1 MAKSKLNLSTLD
13 INKKFSSEEEAYLYA
28 KRLKEFIRYTCYKN
42 RSKDYLAQALI
53 CVSNLKKDV
62 SNLQYINSG
71 LKGRPKKQLIIYE
84 SIANN
89 WYLGNYNT
97 DWHIHILLV
106 SKPSYA
112 FREIIKKYIDKNWI
126 NVSNIKDKQD
136 FDINKIKAKKVY
148 KKNCNIKIADY
159 FIQQSSKIL
168 FCNYN
173 YGNSKNLDY
182 TLKQY
187 YYEYL
192 KMDSAKRK
200 LYKENANNNLAEDEY
215 LKRYNKIESK
225 FKLIENYFYDVT
237 KEQKEKKEYEFMKQI
252 KYSKIKDN
260 YSDNKVQD
268 IHRDRLWDNSLF

>member
-1 MAKSKLNLSTLD
+1 MAKSKLGLSTLD

-28 KRLKEFIRYTCYKN
+28 KRLKEFIRYTCYNN

-126 NVSNIKDKQD
+126 NVSNITDKQD

-200 LYKENANNNLAEDEY
+200 LYKEIANNNLA
-215 LKRYNKIESK
+215 
-225 FKLIENYFYDVT
+225 VT
-237 KEQKEKKEYEFMKQI
+237 KLQSIIEQCKTIISETESATETDKERLQKKMNDFVSDSILEIELI
-252 KYSKIKDN
+252 KNISK
-260 YSDNKVQD
+260 
-268 IHRDRLWDNSLF
+268 R